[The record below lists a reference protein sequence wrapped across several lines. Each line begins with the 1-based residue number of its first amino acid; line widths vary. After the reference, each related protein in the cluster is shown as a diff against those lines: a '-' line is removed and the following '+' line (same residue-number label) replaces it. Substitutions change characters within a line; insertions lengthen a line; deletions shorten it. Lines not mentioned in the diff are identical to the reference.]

1 MMAELHGLDLRDFP
15 LGGLVTSDA
24 TNYSAVV
31 EPVASAD
38 GVSKSECDVYAGQ
51 RVSQGY
57 RLQKSRGSR
66 YGQRVGRTCIGVM
79 PRWGGSRLF
88 RETK

>member
-1 MMAELHGLDLRDFP
+1 MMAELHGLDLRDFS

>member
-1 MMAELHGLDLRDFP
+1 MMAELHGLDLRDFS

-38 GVSKSECDVYAGQ
+38 CVSKSECD
-51 RVSQGY
+51 
-57 RLQKSRGSR
+57 
-66 YGQRVGRTCIGVM
+66 
-79 PRWGGSRLF
+79 
-88 RETK
+88 